1 VENQNSRIMS
11 NRDGFSSGFWLGTL
25 VGGVVGGIVG
35 ASIATQ
41 RANRINDELDGGKLS
56 SDGRSKR
63 QFKSSRR
70 GTFDRGEIARR
81 SLDDKIEDLNN
92 AIDSVRSSI
101 AHVPVDE
108 IDRTD
113 ERVKVQKPNG
123 FSQISNPDIKA
134 E

>member
-1 VENQNSRIMS
+1 MS
-11 NRDGFSSGFWLGTL
+11 NRDGFNSGFWLGTL
-25 VGGVVGGIVG
+25 LGGVVGGIVG

-41 RANRINDELDGGKLS
+41 RANRIDDELDGDKLS
-56 SDGRSKR
+56 AEGRSKR

-70 GTFDRGEIARR
+70 GTFDRVEIARR

-101 AHVPVDE
+101 AQVPSDDL
-108 IDRTD
+108 DRT
-113 ERVKVQKPNG
+113 EEKFKVQKPHG
-123 FSQISNPDIKA
+123 FSQASTVDTKI